1 MALPW
6 TGGGRE
12 DLNAGNDE
20 FMCDNTSNEMDLMK
34 ADLEGVMMNTQSCMD
49 HSIRAIFEDS
59 TAASE
64 DKIDVER
71 ESESSLLTALTEIL
85 DSVEDDGGTLS
96 PFDTL
101 PDSEYLKERKD
112 RNTLSRRSDRE
123 GGGRYA
129 SRWRGS
135 GVHSQPHQKAIHCTA
150 SLQVRAETD
159 TGWFSSSSLVDLV
172 RLMHPYCLQ
181 VHLEEEEGGKLWPRM
196 TAASSCSSSSR
207 PDTSPTPLLPSQG
220 EILKYVKPSGD
231 SDEEVDVD
239 LLDDD
244 DAEDNE
250 AMGGGVGESE
260 CRCCEGQQ
268 RTSDAEATP
277 PKSALVT
284 RDVATR
290 QPAKEKK
297 RVSFGP
303 VQVIS
308 IGESDPGEPTSG
320 EEETAQ
326 TAAALSPV
334 DGTEAADAS
343 PESLTAPA
351 CGHRDRPAEVT
362 VNAAAAA
369 PLSQGPV
376 KPKSLSLQQYRQ
388 LRQKRLPLVETQ
400 GNNNTTKWPLLSEA
414 PKELPPFQCLQGATR
429 THRDTT
435 STQSGGG
442 KAAHGPPASSS
453 GGHHRRLK
461 RSRTDLKAMSV
472 ACPVRDCATVVE
484 NKTVAVSSDP
494 PNPVFL
500 PLPAARPAASR
511 ANGPPVPSVPLCSA
525 GPSPLCSAGPTPL
538 GSAGP
543 APLGSAGPT
552 PSVLP
557 SAGLL
562 HEIRKQLAKM
572 EQYSTTTLAPPN
584 QNPNSESTG
593 RKSMVDVSQRGAE
606 HQPLQC
612 PATHTAVT
620 SEMRTPPSAGSTQR
634 PVEETEPLPKTLSP
648 GDASGDSAKVNLSL
662 QEGTSGNGSEEPLTL
677 QTDSCS
683 SGTVEIAQSL
693 PPPSGPA
700 LPDLNLDAPHT
711 PNPDVPSHG
720 IPSLPPSTDSPV
732 SMVSTQDQ
740 APDTR
745 QRKPPPPLS
754 TQRRQQPFKAKNPG
768 SRSIQIIEP
777 QPLPYKKMQSPSKP
791 ATGQAPQPSSSFST
805 SHVTSDHDY
814 CAPQDLAVSPAAAGW
829 RGQRDAS
836 TPAVDRTS
844 HPRTSSQ
851 ANGPSKRVDT
861 PENRRAASHTTLPP
875 DPAFSPGAELDY
887 CSVEDGAKR
896 RIFAPPPPSPPQRGR
911 EKRTARRY
919 RKSRHSD
926 SGSNSPSSSSSSTS
940 SQSSSSSSSSSG
952 SPSPSRK
959 RYCRRRSGSSSCSS
973 SSSGSRSPPR
983 RYHFTYSRSRSS
995 RSRSKSWS
1003 QSRSRSRSRSPRN
1016 HRRRWRAEMLYR
1028 SKEARRHQ
1036 RRQEMRIHK
1045 LKAIDERRVVYV
1057 GRIRRT
1063 MTHDEL
1069 RERFALIG
1077 EDAFAAIE
1085 NGSKLRQPDELPFDI
1100 CFGGRRQFCKSDYA
1114 DLDST
1119 KDEEA
1124 HQFDVLDFDSLL
1136 KQAQKGAQS

>member
-1 MALPW
+1 
-6 TGGGRE
+6 
-12 DLNAGNDE
+12 
-20 FMCDNTSNEMDLMK
+20 MK

-49 HSIRAIFEDS
+49 HSILAIFEDS

-64 DKIDVER
+64 DKIDVEG

-101 PDSEYLKERKD
+101 PDSEYLKEQKD
-112 RNTLSRRSDRE
+112 RNTLSEYRQRKPKLRASAVILAQRRGDRE
-123 GGGRYA
+123 GGGRYT
-129 SRWRGS
+129 SRRRGG
-135 GVHSQPHQKAIHCTA
+135 GVHCTA

-159 TGWFSSSSLVDLV
+159 AGWFSSSSLVDLV

-181 VHLEEEEGGKLWPRM
+181 VHLEEEEEGRKMWPTR
-196 TAASSCSSSSR
+196 TAASSCSASSR
-207 PDTSPTPLLPSQG
+207 PDTSPAPLLPSQG

-244 DAEDNE
+244 AEDNE
-250 AMGGGVGESE
+250 APGGGVGDGEH
-260 CRCCEGQQ
+260 RCCTGQQ
-268 RTSDAEATP
+268 RTISTEATP

-284 RDVATR
+284 RDAATK

-308 IGESDPGEPTSG
+308 IGESDPGESTSG

-334 DGTEAADAS
+334 DGTDVADAS
-343 PESLTAPA
+343 PAPLTPPA
-351 CGHRDRPAEVT
+351 CVPCDNLAQVT
-362 VNAAAAA
+362 DYAGV
-369 PLSQGPV
+369 PSSQVSV

-400 GNNNTTKWPLLSEA
+400 GINNTSKWPLLSET
-414 PKELPPFQCLQGATR
+414 PKELPPFQSLQGVMR

-435 STQSGGG
+435 STQSSGG
-442 KAAHGPPASSS
+442 KAARGPPASSS
-453 GGHHRRLK
+453 SGHHRRLK
-461 RSRTDLKAMSV
+461 RSRTDLKAMSS
-472 ACPVRDCATVVE
+472 ACPVRDGDAAVE
-484 NKTVAVSSDP
+484 NKPVAVSSDP

-500 PLPAARPAASR
+500 LLPAARP
-511 ANGPPVPSVPLCSA
+511 PVPSVSQ
-525 GPSPLCSAGPTPL
+525 

-543 APLGSAGPT
+543 APLGSAGPA

-572 EQYSTTTLAPPN
+572 EHYSTTTLASPN
-584 QNPNSESTG
+584 QNLNSEST
-593 RKSMVDVSQRGAE
+593 RQKSAVDASQLGAE
-606 HQPLQC
+606 HRPLQC
-612 PATHTAVT
+612 PAIHTALT
-620 SEMRTPPSAGSTQR
+620 SETPTSAGRMQR
-634 PVEETEPLPKTLSP
+634 PAQETEPLPKTLSS
-648 GDASGDSAKVNLSL
+648 GDASGDSGIEATDLTSLLEQFEETQAKVNLSV
-662 QEGTSGNGSEEPLTL
+662 QEGTSGNASEEPLTL

-683 SGTVEIAQSL
+683 SGTMEIAQTCL
-693 PPPSGPA
+693 PPPIGPA
-700 LPDLNLDAPHT
+700 LTDLNLDAPRG
-711 PNPDVPSHG
+711 PDPEIPSHG
-720 IPSLPPSTDSPV
+720 IPSSPPSTGGPV
-732 SMVSTQDQ
+732 SVVSTQHQ
-740 APDTR
+740 APATR
-745 QRKPPPPLS
+745 QWKHPPPMS
-754 TQRRQQPFKAKNPG
+754 AQKRQQPVRPKTPG
-768 SRSIQIIEP
+768 SRSIQIIDP
-777 QPLPYKKMQSPSKP
+777 QPLPYKKTQMQSPSKP
-791 ATGQAPQPSSSFST
+791 ATGQAPQPFSFST

-814 CAPQDLAVSPAAAGW
+814 CAPQDLTVSPAAAW
-829 RGQRDAS
+829 WHGQRDAAI
-836 TPAVDRTS
+836 PPVD
-844 HPRTSSQ
+844 RTSSQ
-851 ANGPSKRVDT
+851 ANGPLNRDDT
-861 PENRRAASHTTLPP
+861 PENQQAVSDTTLPP
-875 DPAFSPGAELDY
+875 DPAPVFSAGAEHDY
-887 CSVEDGAKR
+887 CPSAATAVEDEAQQH
-896 RIFAPPPPSPPQRGR
+896 IFSLPPPSPPRRGR

-926 SGSNSPSSSSSSTS
+926 SGSNSPSSSSSSS
-940 SQSSSSSSSSSG
+940 SSRSSSSSSSSSG

-959 RYCRRRSGSSSCSS
+959 RYCPRRYESSSS

-1003 QSRSRSRSRSPRN
+1003 QSRSRSRSRSPQN
-1016 HRRRWRAEMLYR
+1016 HRRRWRGEVLYR

-1077 EDAFAAIE
+1077 EVESVSLHFRDRSDSYGFVTFYHMKDAFAAIE
-1085 NGSKLRQPDELPFDI
+1085 NGSKLRRPDELPFDI

-1124 HQFDVLDFDSLL
+1124 RQFDALDFDSLL
-1136 KQAQKGAQS
+1136 KQAQKGAES